1 MRTHKTGCVHTTW
14 DRHTTSRA
22 SLEARRCRLQEG
34 AGVTG
39 IARQLA
45 IHAKMLHTAAGCTG
59 VGQQETN
66 VHTYT
71 ARDQGATLR
80 PRVPFACLLQ
90 ELRWRST
97 PRGLSTRACT
107 WENEQWQGRT
117 GNGAHRQDLA
127 PDGHKDAR
135 LAFRVSG
142 LDLAPDG
149 GKNGERDD
157 GLLVSQQHCPSQARA
172 AWAVSALHP
181 RVACCVWAC
190 RTSVC
195 APLHSPPPPHR
206 SSHKH
211 TQIHTRVVTH
221 TSARHTSARPEHWSS
236 QMRSTCVRWSVG
248 AAAVAA

>member
-1 MRTHKTGCVHTTW
+1 MGQAHNIK
-14 DRHTTSRA
+14 A

-34 AGVTG
+34 AGVTAHRAPTCHTRQDATHG
-39 IARQLA
+39 SWMHRRRAARD
-45 IHAKMLHTAAGCTG
+45 H
-59 VGQQETN
+59 

-190 RTSVC
+190 RASVC